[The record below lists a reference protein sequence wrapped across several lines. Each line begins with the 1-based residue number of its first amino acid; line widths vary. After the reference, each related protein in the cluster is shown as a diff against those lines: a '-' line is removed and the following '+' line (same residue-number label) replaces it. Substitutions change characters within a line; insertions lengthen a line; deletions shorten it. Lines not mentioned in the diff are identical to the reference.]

1 MAESQT
7 LWYCEIRVNYITFT
21 PLPLPSFL
29 IRFGGV
35 SVLTALSPSLC
46 HSQSQ
51 TASNLSF
58 FFLSLSLPIWLHI
71 HFIQFL
77 FMYAPTL
84 IWLSQAMTVSVLT
97 CNKAAYKGRK
107 NGECVCVCVGR
118 GGRGTEATKLVTA
131 QHSTEPRTSPL
142 LDLCPWQMQSLPF
155 VSKVCVCYN
164 GGDLEWIGRRRGD
177 KVQ

>member
-1 MAESQT
+1 MAKSQT
-7 LWYCEIRVNYITFT
+7 LWYCETRVNYITFT
-21 PLPLPSFL
+21 PSHSHPTFWCLVSIDCSF
-29 IRFGGV
+29 
-35 SVLTALSPSLC
+35 PLC

-51 TASNLSF
+51 TASPI
-58 FFLSLSLPIWLHI
+58 FFLSLLIPIWLHI

-77 FMYAPTL
+77 FMSAPTL

-107 NGECVCVCVGR
+107 NGVCVCVWEEGV
-118 GGRGTEATKLVTA
+118 EAWRR
-131 QHSTEPRTSPL
+131 QSSSQQSTELRTSPL
-142 LDLCPWQMQSLPF
+142 LDLCPWQMRSLPF
-155 VSKVCVCYN
+155 VRKVCVCYN